1 MGIADVLVV
10 AGIALF
16 MAITLGLVWALGKL

>member
-16 MAITLGLVWALGKL
+16 MAITLGLVWALDKL